1 MKKILLLA
9 TAIMASLASFGANE
23 GPTVEVFYNGST
35 ATVTIPA
42 NLSAYVTV
50 QSGESSHVKLIQS
63 SLVDETVGEFTY
75 VLSGSSLDGEFYMEG
90 SYKATIEMSNLT
102 LTNPSGPAINI
113 QNGKRIKLS
122 AKNETVNTLSDGVDS
137 LYNGC
142 VHCKGHLELKGK
154 GVLNVTGNS
163 KHAIYSKEYMQVK
176 NITLNVLGAQKDAL
190 HCKEYFLMESGT
202 VNIQGAGDDGIQVEL
217 ANDANTG
224 VTTLHEDE
232 NSGNFYMEDGV
243 LTISGYQNKAIK
255 ADGTISYTG
264 GTQNFNKTD
273 TQEQA
278 ATNIMKLSVTTPDTQ
293 VYDLKGRKYSSTHA
307 LSKGVYLLRKDG
319 QTSKVLVQ

>member
-1 MKKILLLA
+1 
-9 TAIMASLASFGANE
+9 
-23 GPTVEVFYNGST
+23 
-35 ATVTIPA
+35 
-42 NLSAYVTV
+42 
-50 QSGESSHVKLIQS
+50 
-63 SLVDETVGEFTY
+63 
-75 VLSGSSLDGEFYMEG
+75 
-90 SYKATIEMSNLT
+90 
-102 LTNPSGPAINI
+102 
-113 QNGKRIKLS
+113 
-122 AKNETVNTLSDGVDS
+122 
-137 LYNGC
+137 
-142 VHCKGHLELKGK
+142 
-154 GVLNVTGNS
+154 
-163 KHAIYSKEYMQVK
+163 
-176 NITLNVLGAQKDAL
+176 
-190 HCKEYFLMESGT
+190 MESGT